1 MASIRKRQKQTE
13 YGGMTAYSENMIE
26 YISNEN
32 QYYLSSMDNIFS
44 AICSSGVII
53 LVLGCELD
61 FSLFQILQI

>member
-1 MASIRKRQKQTE
+1 
-13 YGGMTAYSENMIE
+13 MTAYSENKIE

-61 FSLFQILQI
+61 LYLFQILQI